1 MDSRR
6 HPETT
11 ATTIP
16 LMAVET
22 VLPACRSQWPSDARE
37 AFGGVLSDLSAWC
50 RENDWP
56 MILNRSMA
64 EEAVRRTWRDAS
76 PRV

>member
-1 MDSRR
+1 MDIRR

-22 VLPACRSQWPSDARE
+22 VLPACRSQWSSDARE
-37 AFGGVLSDLSAWC
+37 VFSGVLRDLNAWC
-50 RENDWP
+50 RDNGYSAS
-56 MILNRSMA
+56 LNGSTA
-64 EEAVRRTWRDAS
+64 EEAVRQTWGGVS
-76 PRV
+76 PCA